1 MSLEP
6 SLAPSSCTNFITV
19 NEDTQEVGTLPNNF
33 NSDYDP
39 PMTCETG
46 SGNESDSCQCV
57 NHPTAYYLTNPGC
70 TEFPV
75 GGSGMVDEGFTMLTL
90 PNGNQVGI
98 RAAERNVGVTN
109 VNPTAAGN
117 GVGSYEVQAGGGS
130 DPDDAWWNIGWHVDL
145 RPSGDTI
152 EDYQTDGVGLRMTA
166 KCISGSCGSFGT
178 YDFDLAPST
187 LDFGTGPFTY
197 LGDDW
202 NLLQASQNPD
212 FNIWPW
218 SPLYTGGSNEFDKYA
233 EATYEFCL
241 LLGDVCPVCMEVE
254 VGNPPCDEMITVN
267 ENTQEVGTLPNNFNS
282 YYDPPMT
289 CETGSG
295 NESDSCQCV
304 NHPTAYYLTNP
315 GCTEFPVGGSGMV
328 DEGFTMLTL
337 PNGNQVGIRA
347 AERNVGVTN
356 VNPTAAGNGVGSY
369 EVQAGGGS
377 DPDDAWWNIGWHVDL
392 RPSGDTIEDYQTDGV
407 GLRMTAKCISGS
419 CGSFGTYDFDL
430 APSTLDFG
438 TGPFT
443 YLGDDWNLLQA
454 SQNPD
459 FNIWPWSPLYTG
471 GSNEFDKYAEATYEF
486 CLLLGDVCPVCI
498 EVVASNP

>member
-1 MSLEP
+1 
-6 SLAPSSCTNFITV
+6 V
-19 NEDTQEVGTLPNNF
+19 NEDTQEAGTLPHDFDSN
-33 NSDYDP
+33 YDS
-39 PMTCETG
+39 PMACETG
-46 SGNESDSCQCV
+46 GGEESDSCQCV
-57 NHPTAYYLTNPGC
+57 NHPDYYFLLNPGC
-70 TEFPV
+70 TEFPI

-117 GVGSYEVQAGGGS
+117 GIGSYEVQAGGGS

-166 KCISGSCGSFGT
+166 ECIGGECGSFGT

-187 LDFGTGPFTY
+187 LGSGEGAFTY

-202 NLLQASQNPD
+202 KLLQASQNPD

-241 LLGDVCPVCMEVE
+241 LLGDECPVCMEVE
-254 VGNPPCDEMITVN
+254 ASNPPCDEMITVN
-267 ENTQEVGTLPNNFNS
+267 ENTQEAGTLPNNFNS
-282 YYDPPMT
+282 DYDSPET

-295 NESDSCQCV
+295 NGSDSCQCV
-304 NHPTAYYLTNP
+304 NDPTYYLLTNP
-315 GCTEFPVGGSGMV
+315 GCTEFPIGGSGMV

-356 VNPTAAGNGVGSY
+356 VNPTAAGNGIGSY

-377 DPDDAWWNIGWHVDL
+377 VPDDAWWNIGWHVDL

-407 GLRMTAKCISGS
+407 GLRMTAECIGGE

-438 TGPFT
+438 EGAFT
-443 YLGDDWNLLQA
+443 YLGDDWKLLQA

-486 CLLLGDVCPVCI
+486 CLLLGDECPVCI